1 MDLGGYA
8 GNSLNINLTTGEIK
22 KGPTD
27 TNLARDYIGGFGM
40 CQRLAYEYL
49 PAGVDP
55 WAPEAPIII
64 CPGFLNGT
72 LAPSSSK
79 VCMLTKE
86 PAAGTVSTWFGSLHF
101 GAKLRWAGYDSLVI
115 TGKASAPV
123 YIKIIDEDIE
133 ILDASRLW
141 AKKDM
146 FDTVDALR
154 ETHGNSCSVATIGA
168 AGENLVKI
176 SMTFIDKGTT
186 WGRAAG
192 SIWGSKNLKAIVVNG
207 TKGIRVHNPEGFM
220 RIVDNVLTRAMSD
233 PNRIHWKQ
241 LALYSI
247 FPLWE
252 EAGYMITE
260 NQAETT
266 AKDIMLGPL
275 GTKEYAR
282 RVKSIF
288 GCPACVAPDKAV
300 VEIARGEKT
309 RALSPI
315 STAIDPALAFGSRL
329 KIYDMDA
336 VLELWDIADRAG
348 LDSLTFT
355 AMVSWAIEL
364 YQKGILTRHDTGD
377 LELAHGYDTAKALLE
392 QTIHNKGFGKVLALG
407 FKGAERRIGK
417 GSAKY
422 ATEVKGTEPDFDARS
437 CLGLET
443 FTSQVNVRPSRDL
456 PVGGITVAKGRKPSF
471 FQKIIRAT
479 GYVPED
485 RFDQIITPEGFD
497 LPRLTPYYENWATI
511 LDMMGICFRMQ
522 SSSLW
527 NVKAIAGLY
536 SLATGI
542 EKSPH
547 TLLKDAERAYNI
559 ARYLNGREGFTRD
572 DDRFP
577 EKYFE
582 PLKRPDRN
590 QELGMTDYFGSA
602 SITRKDSEQML
613 SDYYDEHGWD
623 VETGLPTKEKLNE
636 LGLKDATEG
645 ITK

>member
-22 KGPTD
+22 KEPTD
-27 TNLARDYIGGFGM
+27 IKLARDYIGGFGM
-40 CQRLAYEYL
+40 CQKLAHEYL
-49 PAGVDP
+49 PARIDP
-55 WAPEAPIII
+55 LAPEAPIII

-86 PAAGTVSTWFGSLHF
+86 PAAGTVSSWFGSLHF
-101 GAKLRWAGYDSLVI
+101 GAKLKWAGYDSLVI
-115 TGKASAPV
+115 RGKAPSPV

-133 ILDASRLW
+133 IRDASRLW

-146 FDTVDALR
+146 FDTVDTLR
-154 ETHGNSCSVATIGA
+154 QTHGNSCSVATIGA

-220 RIVDNVLTRAMSD
+220 RIVDSVLTRAMSD
-233 PNRIHWKQ
+233 PNRNNWKRF
-241 LALYSI
+241 ALYSI

-260 NQAETT
+260 NQTETT

-282 RVKSIF
+282 RVNSIF

-300 VEIARGEKT
+300 VEIARGKERRT
-309 RALSPI
+309 LSPI
-315 STAIDPALAFGSRL
+315 STSIDPALAFGSRL

-355 AMVSWAIEL
+355 AMVAWATEL
-364 YQKGILTRHDTGD
+364 YQKGILTRHDTGG
-377 LELAHGYDTAKALLE
+377 LELTHGYETAKTLLE
-392 QTIHNKGFGKVLALG
+392 QTIHNKGFGTVLALG

-417 GSAKY
+417 NSEKY

-471 FQKIIRAT
+471 FQKVIQAT

-485 RFDQIITPEGFD
+485 RFGQIITPEGFD

-527 NVKAIAGLY
+527 NVKAVAGLY

-542 EKSPH
+542 EKKPH
-547 TLLKDAERAYNI
+547 VLLKDAERAYNL
-559 ARYLNGREGFTRD
+559 ARYLNGREGFTRH

-590 QELGMTDYFGSA
+590 QELGMTNYFGTA
-602 SITRKDSEQML
+602 SITRKDTEQML

-623 VETGLPTKEKLNE
+623 VKTGLPTKEKLNE
-636 LGLKDATEG
+636 LGIMDAAQETVR
-645 ITK
+645 

>member
-1 MDLGGYA
+1 MELEGYA
-8 GNSLNINLTTGEIK
+8 GNSLSIDLTTGKIERE
-22 KGPTD
+22 PLD
-27 TNLARDYIGGFGM
+27 AELANDYIGGFGM

-49 PAGVDP
+49 PAKVDP
-55 WAPEAPIII
+55 WAPEAPVVI
-64 CPGFLNGT
+64 CPGFFNGT

-79 VCMLTKE
+79 VCMTTKE
-86 PAAGTVSTWFGSLHF
+86 PASGSVSTWFGSLHF
-101 GAKLRWAGYDSLVI
+101 GAKLKWAGYDSMVI
-115 TGKASAPV
+115 TGKASSPV
-123 YIKIIDEDIE
+123 YIKIIDDEVE
-133 ILDASRLW
+133 ICDASHLW

-146 FDTVDALR
+146 FETVDALKQK
-154 ETHGNSCSVATIGA
+154 HGNSCSVAAIGA

-176 SMTFIDKGTT
+176 SIVLIDKGTT

-192 SIWGSKNLKAIVVNG
+192 STWGSKNLKAIVVNG
-207 TKGIRVHNPEGFM
+207 TKGIRVSNPNGFM
-220 RIVDNVLTRAMSD
+220 RIVDGVLTRAMSD
-233 PNRIHWKQ
+233 PNRNHWKK

-260 NQAETT
+260 NQTATT

-300 VEIARGEKT
+300 VEIAQGDKKYSM
-309 RALSPI
+309 SPL

-336 VLELWDIADRAG
+336 VLELWDMADRAG
-348 LDSLTFT
+348 IDALTFT
-355 AMVSWAIEL
+355 AMLGWAIEL
-364 YQKGILTRHDTGD
+364 YEKGILTRDDTGGV
-377 LELAHGYDTAKALLE
+377 ELTAGYEVAKRLLE
-392 QTIHNKGFGKVLALG
+392 QTINNEGFGAVLALG
-407 FKGAERRIGK
+407 FKGAEKRIGK
-417 GSAKY
+417 DSERY
-422 ATEVKGTEPDFDARS
+422 ATEIKGTEPDFDARS

-471 FQKIIRAT
+471 FQKVIQAT
-479 GYVPED
+479 GYVPEE
-485 RFDQIITPEGFD
+485 RFDQIVTPEGFD

-527 NVKAIAGLY
+527 NVTAIAGLY
-536 SLATGI
+536 SFATGI
-542 EKSPH
+542 EKTPQA
-547 TLLKDAERAYNI
+547 LLKDAERAYNL
-559 ARYLNGREGFTRD
+559 ARFLNGREGFTRS

-577 EKYFE
+577 ERYFE

-590 QELGMTDYFGSA
+590 SERVLTDYFDKTELS
-602 SITRKDSEQML
+602 RKDTEQML

-636 LGLKDATEG
+636 LGIRDAAQETG
-645 ITK
+645 R